1 MKRQHMTHNT
11 NTLGA
16 DCAPAAPNV
25 TGYYFAARYSRH
37 AELAMYR
44 NQLLAGLP
52 NAVVTSRWI
61 DCHDGELEQSYT
73 PERLNADPA
82 GCWRH
87 GADDIEDL
95 CDADVLVNFT
105 GNGGGGKGGR
115 YVEYGYWLA
124 AVDVIQ
130 QLRPYAPHPRIC
142 VVGPRENIFHCH
154 PATEI
159 YPDWTAFL
167 THELRRHQ

>member
-1 MKRQHMTHNT
+1 MTHNT
-11 NTLGA
+11 TPSA
-16 DCAPAAPNV
+16 ATFHAAPV

-52 NAVVTSRWI
+52 DAIVTSRWI
-61 DCHDGELEQSYT
+61 DYHDGELEQSYT
-73 PERLNADPA
+73 PQQLNFDPA

-87 GADDIEDL
+87 GANDIEDL
-95 CDADVLVNFT
+95 CDADVLVSFT
-105 GNGGGGKGGR
+105 GGGGKGGR
-115 YVEYGYWLA
+115 HIEYGYWLA
-124 AVDVIQ
+124 AIDTIR
-130 QLRPYAPHPRIC
+130 QLRPYAPYPRVC
-142 VVGPRENIFHCH
+142 VVGPQENIFHCH

-167 THELRRHQ
+167 THELRRQP